1 MLQKLVWAASCIWAN
16 ICCCVL
22 QIEKCREWDDW
33 IEKAFAA
40 MDKSGSGRLSRD
52 DLAAYLCKDGMCLS
66 EQALRQALAEA
77 HRACGD
83 NMTLEVRHP
92 CFHVCTPDVHGA
104 LPVTL
109 EAGRLWLWRI
119 AAAPAHR
126 RPLCMGPCMQ
136 HRAICRGLMSS

>member
-1 MLQKLVWAASCIWAN
+1 MVYS
-16 ICCCVL
+16 CCCVL

-83 NMTLEVRHP
+83 NMTLEVCHSFYRS
-92 CFHVCTPDVHGA
+92 
-104 LPVTL
+104 
-109 EAGRLWLWRI
+109 GRLHSCSRI
-119 AAAPAHR
+119 IHQPSGWQPMAVVCCSVVSHMHS
-126 RPLCMGPCMQ
+126 LCIVVRMQ
-136 HRAICRGLMSS
+136 HTPMCLVPTSSQS